1 MSLSPAPG
9 MVRSLR
15 ACATFTVPAMPDIV
29 GLHHVSLP
37 ASDCVLSSDW
47 YERVLGF
54 SRVLVEEEEDA
65 VTTVVLQHSCG
76 VMIYLRLDRR
86 GVRPV
91 DSGAYYR
98 PALSF
103 RVPSRSDLDAWDER
117 LTALGVEHSAP
128 RPAHLGWAVDIEG
141 PDSLLIQLHTRERLS
156 ADPD

>member
-1 MSLSPAPG
+1 
-9 MVRSLR
+9 
-15 ACATFTVPAMPDIV
+15 MPDIL
-29 GLHHVSLP
+29 GLHHLSLP

-65 VTTVVLQHSCG
+65 VITVAVQHKCDI
-76 VMIYLRLDRR
+76 MIYLRLDRR
-86 GVRPV
+86 GIKAMNG
-91 DSGAYYR
+91 GARYG

-117 LTALGVEHSAP
+117 LTALGVNHSVP
-128 RPAHLGWAVDIEG
+128 HQVHLGWAVDIEG
-141 PDSLLIQLHTRERLS
+141 PDGLLVQLHTHERLS